1 LPDDRRALLARLL
14 EEKAGRPLEAPASP
28 GQERLW
34 FAMRSLPGSALYNC
48 PLTLEVQGP
57 AEPEA
62 IEAALRTL
70 VARHEALRTTFR
82 ERDGELFQV
91 IAPSGELPLERR
103 EAPGREAALSY
114 ASEVARAPFDLENG
128 PLYRAALVRYG
139 IDEWLILLNAH
150 HLVSD
155 GWSQGIL
162 LRELSALYRAT
173 LRGERAFLPPLS
185 VRYIDF
191 ARWQKK
197 RSLDGATKAFWARAL
212 ADVPPLR
219 LPLDFARPPL
229 PSGAGERVAVQLTA
243 RTLEAARAVARREKA
258 SLFQVILTAFQMVLS
273 RWCGQ
278 DRFVVGT
285 PSHNRGRS
293 ELEDVVGFFVSIVP
307 MLADFSSEPSLSEA
321 FGRTRD
327 FALAALAEGD
337 PGPPAFVQVLF
348 VWQESVIPELSLPE
362 VRIRAREEDTKT
374 SKFDLTLSL
383 RPGEDGLSGHVDFA
397 SDLFQAATIVRMMD
411 CLSPMIEALYRTPE
425 ARIGQ
430 VAFKGSAIRGPV
442 LPRAR
447 ATAESYART
456 LARCAG
462 EPAVES
468 PSGRLTFEELD
479 LAASALAA
487 RFRAH
492 GHREGEPVVL
502 CLPTGLEAIVGIVA
516 AWKRRSPYVP
526 LDPSWPSARR
536 ERILEELG
544 TRVRIGDGSF
554 DRGALLDPGAERIE
568 LGGLPV
574 AATDLAYIIYTSGS
588 TGEPKGVMVSHRSLA
603 HLDQGLDGA
612 LYRDEGRSLRIGIFG
627 PLAFDTTVK
636 QIVRMLH
643 GDCLCPISPE
653 LKASPARLISSLRE
667 GSLDAI
673 DLTPSWVRVLFDA
686 GWERPLPGLVL
697 LGGEPIDGPL
707 WHELALRQAR
717 GDARFV
723 NVYGPTEAT
732 VDTTFAPVDP
742 SREPSIGT
750 PLANTTVWLLD
761 GDARPVAPGLAGEIA
776 IGGDGLAVGY
786 WRRPE
791 ETAKAFTEIVVDG
804 RRERLY
810 RTGDRARLR
819 GDDQLV
825 CLGRQD
831 RQTKRNGQRVELD
844 EIEAAIRSHPE
855 VSEAAV
861 LESSGRIVAWCVSR
875 CGALD
880 SQAVREHAGRR
891 LPQAWLPDEIH
902 FESSLPKNGSGKVA
916 YRSLSGVA
924 TTEPGPE
931 RSAALL
937 EGEPL
942 RTIAELWAEILGAPP
957 TDRRADF
964 FAAGGDSLRGL
975 RLLARLEKR
984 FGVSLDV
991 SMLAASPTPETLAA
1005 ALAPENP
1012 RREPVVW
1019 FRRCEGER
1027 PPLVLLHATG
1037 GDVACYRLLASL
1049 LSKEMAVAGLPAP
1062 SAIPSALLEL
1072 ATSHAASLANT
1083 VGGRDVVLAGWSLGG
1098 VVALEVARLLRERG
1112 TRVPLLVLLDSRL
1125 SAGVPFADDPRLPE
1139 VSRKLL
1145 RLWDAHRPL
1154 AYEGEALLLRATAPQ
1169 LVDPQVELWRRVC
1182 PRLAVVECAGDHHS
1196 MMRAPEVAKV
1206 AQMVSRAIRTGR

>member
-1 LPDDRRALLARLL
+1 
-14 EEKAGRPLEAPASP
+14 
-28 GQERLW
+28 
-34 FAMRSLPGSALYNC
+34 
-48 PLTLEVQGP
+48 
-57 AEPEA
+57 
-62 IEAALRTL
+62 
-70 VARHEALRTTFR
+70 
-82 ERDGELFQV
+82 
-91 IAPSGELPLERR
+91 
-103 EAPGREAALSY
+103 
-114 ASEVARAPFDLENG
+114 
-128 PLYRAALVRYG
+128 
-139 IDEWLILLNAH
+139 
-150 HLVSD
+150 
-155 GWSQGIL
+155 
-162 LRELSALYRAT
+162 
-173 LRGERAFLPPLS
+173 
-185 VRYIDF
+185 
-191 ARWQKK
+191 
-197 RSLDGATKAFWARAL
+197 
-212 ADVPPLR
+212 
-219 LPLDFARPPL
+219 
-229 PSGAGERVAVQLTA
+229 
-243 RTLEAARAVARREKA
+243 
-258 SLFQVILTAFQMVLS
+258 
-273 RWCGQ
+273 
-278 DRFVVGT
+278 
-285 PSHNRGRS
+285 
-293 ELEDVVGFFVSIVP
+293 
-307 MLADFSSEPSLSEA
+307 MLADFSSEPTLSEA

-337 PGPPAFVQVLF
+337 AGAPTGVQVLF

-362 VRIRAREEDTKT
+362 IRIRAREEETKT

-383 RPGEDGLSGHVDFA
+383 RPGENGLTGHVDFA
-397 SDLFQAATIVRMMD
+397 SDLFHAATIVRMVD
-411 CLSPMIEALYRTPE
+411 CLSPMIEALHRTPD

-430 VAFKGSAIRGPV
+430 VALEGGAIQGPV
-442 LPRAR
+442 LPKAPG
-447 ATAESYART
+447 TAESYART

-462 EPAVES
+462 EPAVDS

-487 RFRAH
+487 RFRAQ

-526 LDPSWPSARR
+526 LDPSWPAARR

-544 TRVRIGDGSF
+544 TRIRLEEGSF
-554 DRGALLDPGAERIE
+554 DRQALLDPRAERIE
-568 LGGLPV
+568 VGGLPV

-603 HLDQGLDGA
+603 HLDQALDRAIYLSA
-612 LYRDEGRSLRIGIFG
+612 LGPRRIGIFG

-636 QIVRMLH
+636 QLVRMLH
-643 GDCLCPISPE
+643 GDCLCPIPPE
-653 LKASPARLISSLRE
+653 LKASPAGLVSRLHE
-667 GSLDAI
+667 ASLDAI
-673 DLTPSWVRVLFDA
+673 DMTPSWARVLFDA

-732 VDTTFAPVDP
+732 VDTSFAPIDP

-750 PLANTTVWLLD
+750 PLANTRVWLLD
-761 GDARPVAPGLAGEIA
+761 GDGRPVAPGLAGEIA
-776 IGGDGLAVGY
+776 IGGDGVAVGY
-786 WRRPE
+786 WQRPE

-810 RTGDRARLR
+810 RTGDQARLR

-831 RQTKRNGQRVELD
+831 RQIKRNGQRVELD

-875 CGALD
+875 GGALD
-880 SQAVREHAGRR
+880 AHSLREHAGSR

-902 FESSLPKNGSGKVA
+902 FETSLPKNGSGKVA
-916 YRSLSGVA
+916 YGSLSGVA
-924 TTEPGPE
+924 KPEPRPK
-931 RSAALL
+931 RSVASL
-937 EGEPL
+937 EEEPF
-942 RTIAELWAEILGAPP
+942 RTISELWAEILGEPP

-1005 ALAPENP
+1005 ALAPEHP
-1012 RREPVVW
+1012 RREPLVW
-1019 FRRCEGER
+1019 FRRCEGQSA
-1027 PPLVLLHATG
+1027 PLVLVHATG
-1037 GDVACYRLLASL
+1037 GDVACYRLLAAL
-1049 LSKEMAVAGLPAP
+1049 LSKEAAVAGLPSP
-1062 SAIPSALLEL
+1062 SAIPSTLLEL
-1072 ATSHAASLANT
+1072 ASYHAESLANA
-1083 VGGRDVVLAGWSLGG
+1083 VGERDVVLAGWSLGG

-1112 TRVPLLVLLDSRL
+1112 IRVPLLVLLDSRL
-1125 SAGVPFADDPRLPE
+1125 STGLPFADDPRLPE

-1145 RLWDAHRPL
+1145 RLWDAHRPR
-1154 AYEGEALLLRATAPQ
+1154 AYEGEALLLRATAPP
-1169 LVDPQVELWRRVC
+1169 LVDPQVELWRSVC
-1182 PRLAVVECAGDHHS
+1182 PRLAVMECAGDHHS
-1196 MMRAPEVAKV
+1196 MMRAPDVAKV
-1206 AQMVSRAIRTGR
+1206 ARIVSRAIRTGR